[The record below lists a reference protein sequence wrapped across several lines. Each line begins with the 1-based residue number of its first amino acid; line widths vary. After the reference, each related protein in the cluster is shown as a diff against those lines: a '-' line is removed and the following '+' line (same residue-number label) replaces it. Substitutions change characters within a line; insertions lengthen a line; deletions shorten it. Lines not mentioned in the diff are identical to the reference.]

1 MLGWQAGANIAAVA
15 VAFWC
20 LLRVLVRRRKS
31 DAEVLFALV
40 CCSMSLSLMRPWAH
54 AAPEW
59 MQWAM
64 AIGGSA
70 TCNGYWL
77 VSRALFRGDGAVGR
91 VHLSIAAGMAILIA
105 AYRGIALQSPAAETV
120 WTLGLGSLL
129 TFGSSALLAVTFL
142 EGLRGWSLPLGQA
155 ERRMRIV
162 FLCLFA
168 ACILSS
174 TLVVA
179 LAKAWPAALAAR
191 TGVIGLAALAMLLF
205 TNGALQF
212 RRSSPLPRAS
222 ELSTA
227 KRQVAS
233 ASPELASL
241 AQALLQQL
249 ETSHAYREP
258 ELKVSEL
265 AMRLS
270 SSEYKLSRVIT
281 QVLGERNFNQLIN
294 RYRIAEARRL
304 LADGQSKRSIVEIS
318 GESGFASLGPFN
330 RAFKAATGLTP
341 SAFRARCLADAQF
354 AATVSGDSTVAWPAA
369 AAWPAAVNPDSPH

>member
-20 LLRVLVRRRKS
+20 LLTVLGRRRKS

-77 VSRALFRGDGAVGR
+77 VSRALFRGDGAIDRLHVS
-91 VHLSIAAGMAILIA
+91 VAAGMAILIA
-105 AYRGIALQSPAAETV
+105 AYRGVALQSPGAETV

-129 TFGSSALLAVTFL
+129 TFGSSALLALTFL

-155 ERRMRIV
+155 ERRMRVV

-179 LAKAWPAALAAR
+179 LAKAWPGALAAR

-205 TNGALQF
+205 TNGALHF
-212 RRSSPLPRAS
+212 RRSSPLPGAS
-222 ELSTA
+222 ERSPT

-270 SSEYKLSRVIT
+270 TSEHKLSRVIT

-330 RAFKAATGLTP
+330 RAFKVATGLTP